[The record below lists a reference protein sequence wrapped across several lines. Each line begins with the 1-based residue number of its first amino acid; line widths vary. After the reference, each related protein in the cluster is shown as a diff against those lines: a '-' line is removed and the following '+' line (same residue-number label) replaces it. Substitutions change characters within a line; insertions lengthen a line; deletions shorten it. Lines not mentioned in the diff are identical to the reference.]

1 MYREV
6 PFLLRGLGVLLVA
19 SAVWL
24 TTAAA
29 PVLAQAPQYHPPV
42 VAPNDTLAG
51 VDYNYRY
58 EVYGGLSYTHFNAG
72 PNLLQGANLGGF
84 SLDGARFFDRKWAAA
99 ASVRGYYGT
108 TGVVPNDE
116 NIRGPFVAQYMFMGG
131 PEYRWIA
138 NPHAS
143 VTLHALVG
151 GAYGQFSSD
160 IAPDTPAQLGL
171 FNNQLAFGGAFG
183 GAIDLNRS
191 PRLAFRIQPEGTLTN
206 YGGAGLH
213 EQVAISVGLV
223 YRLGRKIEPAAKRS
237 PRPAAGH

>member
-1 MYREV
+1 MAV
-6 PFLLRGLGVLLVA
+6 TLA
-19 SAVWL
+19 SA
-24 TTAAA
+24 A
-29 PVLAQAPQYHPPV
+29 PLLAQAPQYHPPV
-42 VAPNDTLAG
+42 VAANDTLAG

-72 PNLLQGANLGGF
+72 PNLIQGANLGGF
-84 SLDGARFFDRKWAAA
+84 SADGARFFTKRWAAA
-99 ASVRGYYGT
+99 GSVRGYYGT
-108 TGVVPNDE
+108 TGVVPNDQ

-131 PEYRWIA
+131 PEYRA
-138 NPHAS
+138 LSNAHAS
-143 VTLHALVG
+143 LTLHALVG
-151 GAYGQFSSD
+151 GAYGQFDHD

-171 FNNQLAFGGAFG
+171 FSNQVAFGGAFG

-223 YRLGRKIEPAAKRS
+223 YRLGRKIEPVAPSASR
-237 PRPAAGH
+237 RPAR